1 MLLLKK
7 KDVEIDSAKRLVR
20 RDEVATVVRAE
31 EIIAAAEKR
40 AAEIAEEAKRAFEA
54 ERVRGY
60 EQGLAEAREKILE
73 QKLDLVNESINYMQS
88 VEVEMGGVV
97 MKALRKCVE
106 DVGDNEMTV
115 QVVRKAMAA
124 IVRSQQQVTVRV
136 PADKVQLVK
145 GRLSE
150 ILKDFPSVTFLEV
163 VEHPRLA
170 GAACIVETAA
180 GMVESSI
187 DAQLRA
193 IERSI
198 KKHFSNS

>member
-88 VEVEMGGVV
+88 VEAEMGGIV

-106 DVGDNEMTV
+106 EVGDNEMTV
-115 QVVRKAMAA
+115 QVVRKAMSA

-136 PADKVQLVK
+136 PTDKVQLVK
-145 GRLSE
+145 DRMGE
-150 ILKDFPSVTFLEV
+150 ILKDFPAVNFTEV
-163 VEHPRLA
+163 IEDTRLT
-170 GAACIVETAA
+170 GAACVVETAA
-180 GMVESSI
+180 GMVESSV
-187 DAQLRA
+187 DSQLKA
-193 IERSI
+193 IEKSI
-198 KKHFSNS
+198 KKRFKG